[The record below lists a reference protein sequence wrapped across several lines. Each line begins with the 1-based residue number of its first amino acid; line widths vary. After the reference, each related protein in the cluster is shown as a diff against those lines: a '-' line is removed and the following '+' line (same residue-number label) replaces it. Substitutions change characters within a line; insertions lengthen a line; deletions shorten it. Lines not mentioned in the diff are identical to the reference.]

1 MGGTRWGD
9 DYLAARR
16 PDGVPS
22 RREGEFVLL
31 GYEDLGVGVDVQARS
46 FAGWRVRDEERHVRA
61 AVELSLEQGCAP
73 AQREHILV
81 HDEMVHLLLLDV
93 RGRRHLDFARR
104 RSLSRQFG
112 PPSLAPATALTGR
125 PENHPTLR

>member
-31 GYEDLGVGVDVQARS
+31 GYEDLGVGVDVQVGPLP
-46 FAGWRVRDEERHVRA
+46 GWRVPELEKEHVRA
-61 AVELSLEQGCAP
+61 AVERTPSNK
-73 AQREHILV
+73 
-81 HDEMVHLLLLDV
+81 DV
-93 RGRRHLDFARR
+93 LPRRGSTPL
-104 RSLSRQFG
+104 
-112 PPSLAPATALTGR
+112 
-125 PENHPTLR
+125 